1 MRTTWDRIRHALL
14 FEGLAILLFTALAA
28 PLLGHA
34 ATDMGALA
42 VLLSLLAM
50 GWNYLYN
57 LGFDRW
63 QRQCPADSR
72 SLGLRLLHALG
83 FEGGLLF
90 LSLPLIAWWLEL
102 SLWQALL
109 ADLGVAL
116 FFLLYALVYNWAYDR
131 LFPLTPG

>member
-14 FEGLAILLFTALAA
+14 FEGLAVLLLTALAT
-28 PLLGHA
+28 PLLGQS

-42 VLLSLLAM
+42 ILLSLIAM

-57 LGFDRW
+57 LWFDRW
-63 QRQCPADSR
+63 QAQIPADAR

-83 FEGGLLF
+83 FEGGLLCI
-90 LSLPLIAWWLEL
+90 SLPLIAWWLEL

-116 FFLLYALVYNWAYDR
+116 FFLLYALIYNWAYDR
-131 LFPLTPG
+131 LFPLTSA